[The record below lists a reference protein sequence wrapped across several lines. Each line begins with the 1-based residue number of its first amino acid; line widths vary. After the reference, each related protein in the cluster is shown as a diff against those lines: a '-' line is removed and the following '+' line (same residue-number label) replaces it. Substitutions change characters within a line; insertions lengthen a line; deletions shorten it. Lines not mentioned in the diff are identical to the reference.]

1 LRGKNGLSGI
11 SKNADAIDFEG
22 CDKAL
27 MKIREW
33 MLASE
38 EDLAAAIAT
47 LENAEKEIEGNV

>member
-1 LRGKNGLSGI
+1 
-11 SKNADAIDFEG
+11 
-22 CDKAL
+22 